1 MTPAM
6 LEKAVYAGSRSSSFS
21 QAAEDIQKL
30 AEANI
35 SSQRIRRA
43 TERIGNER
51 AAQSARAQADYDAM
65 HLPARRLAPEGS
77 KVPEV
82 ACVQMDGG
90 RMQIR
95 ERGSSQDKLE
105 QPDAQDHTSGY
116 WRETKV
122 GCLLHMTSQISSTD
136 PTPELPAI
144 FTDHS
149 KMRQMCSEI
158 KGFSSPDEQGTNAD
172 SEQDNRQVGNQE
184 LEKHAPQVISRSV
197 VASIKCSSR
206 FGLQLAAAAY
216 QQGFHAA
223 LRKAFLCDGQSA
235 NWKVWEKWFSHYT
248 PIVDFIHALCYVFAA
263 ATAGIGQSKG
273 WELYLQWAQ
282 WLWGGDVDLIIQAL
296 ESEQKEIGV
305 PAKEESTTTRRYNVA
320 RALTYLKNQRER
332 MNYPEYR
339 RQGLPITSSHIES
352 TIKQINKRVKGT
364 EKFWD
369 RAAEAILHLTAD
381 HTGSSQLL
389 AQFWAQRPASI
400 ASTRRYSVAV

>member
-6 LEKAVYAGSRSSSFS
+6 LEKVVYAGSRSSSFA

-51 AAQSARAQADYDAM
+51 AAQSAQAQADYNAM
-65 HLPARRLAPEGS
+65 HLPARRLAPEG
-77 KVPEV
+77 VQAPEV

-90 RMQIR
+90 RIQIR
-95 ERGSSQDKLE
+95 QRTMSDDKLE
-105 QPDAQDHTSGY
+105 RPDQDDDSSGY

-122 GCLLHMTSQISSTD
+122 GCLLHMTSEISSTD
-136 PTPELPAI
+136 PTPELPEV
-144 FTDHS
+144 FTDQS

-158 KGFSSPDEQGTNAD
+158 KGFSSPDEPGTGID
-172 SEQDNRQVGNQE
+172 LEQDNLHASTEE
-184 LEKHAPQVISRSV
+184 LERHTPRVVSRCV
-197 VASIKCSSR
+197 VASIKCSSQ

-216 QQGFHAA
+216 QQGFNAA
-223 LRKAFLCDGQSA
+223 PRKAFVCDGQSA
-235 NWKVWEKWFSHYT
+235 NWKVWEAWFSHYT
-248 PIVDFIHALCYVFAA
+248 PIVDLIHALCYVFAA
-263 ATAGIGQSKG
+263 ATAGLERSQG
-273 WELYLQWAQ
+273 WELYLKWAQ

-296 ESEQKEIGV
+296 EAEQKEIGI
-305 PAKEESTTTRRYNVA
+305 PAKEENTTTRRYNVA

-381 HTGSSQLL
+381 HIGSSQLL
-389 AQFWAQRPASI
+389 SRFWAQRPASI
-400 ASTRRYSVAV
+400 ASIRCRSVAV